1 VYGGNPLEEFP
12 KAMNAVQRALALD
25 ENLAEAHSNLGQIQH
40 TYEWKHGE
48 AEKSHR
54 RAIELDPNSS
64 FAHRT
69 YAFHLLDMGRFDEAV
84 AEIKTAIDLDPN
96 SILNQRGLGIILY
109 LARRYDEAI
118 VQLKRVVGMDANF
131 FTTYIWLSRSF
142 EQKGDYAQAFEWF
155 LRGETQRGKSVE
167 ELNAWKTVYDESG
180 WQGVLQRQLEM
191 SKEKEKKGEVKS
203 AAVARLCAQLG
214 DTEQAFVYLEKS
226 YQKRELL
233 MVNLLIEPQL
243 DSLRSDPRFD
253 EMLKRVG
260 LK

>member
-1 VYGGNPLEEFP
+1 
-12 KAMNAVQRALALD
+12 M
-25 ENLAEAHSNLGQIQH
+25 LGHTQH

-48 AEKSHR
+48 AETSHR
-54 RAIELDPNSS
+54 RALELEPNSS
-64 FAHRT
+64 FAHRA
-69 YAFHLLDMGRFDEAV
+69 YAFHLLDMGRFDEAI

-96 SILNQRGLGIILY
+96 SIWNQRGLGTILY

-118 VQLKRVVGMDANF
+118 VQLKRVVGMDANHLR
-131 FTTYIWLSRSF
+131 TYYWLSYSF

-155 LRGETQRGKSVE
+155 LRGETQRGKSAE

-191 SKEKEKKGEVKS
+191 FKEKEKKGEVKS

-214 DTEQAFVYLEKS
+214 DTEQAFAYLEKS